1 MHETSDPSGD
11 TSRHERDAIGDLA
24 RVLGAQLADAL
35 ARIVE
40 QQVAETLASMAP
52 DEEERLLSAPEAADL
67 LGMTTAG
74 VRDLIR
80 TGRITSVKI
89 GRLRRI
95 PSSAVKALME
105 GASQSGPA
113 AETDPDRAGVRLPLS
128 RGTAN

>member
-1 MHETSDPSGD
+1 MHEASHPSGN
-11 TSRHERDAIGDLA
+11 TCRHERDAVDDLA

-40 QQVAETLASMAP
+40 QQVAEALANMGP
-52 DEEERLLSAPEAADL
+52 DAEERLLSAPEAADL

-105 GASQSGPA
+105 GASHSGLA
-113 AETDPDRAGVRLPLS
+113 AETTPDWAAARSPRS
-128 RGTAN
+128 RDTAT